1 MYMDLNKLLKLS
13 VDLICTVDSS
23 GRFVEVSN
31 ASYTILGYYPDEM
44 NNKPYYNFVYPA
56 DFLLAGQSVSTLLK
70 LRTDTQIQI
79 RYVHKDGHVV
89 PLLWCVQWDEETQ
102 LMYCIARSGHITE
115 QTESM
120 RISLE
125 ESNKRYEYVTQATS
139 DAIWDWDISKG
150 TLYLGEGF
158 ETIFGHNI
166 NALPAG
172 IVSWQQFI
180 HPEDSYYVLNS
191 LANIC
196 DSTDTNWKEEYRYQK
211 ADGTYADVVDRGFV
225 IRNKDNMAIRMVGAM
240 HDISERK
247 RGLQEMKQ
255 VTADLF
261 KRNRELHEFGYI
273 VSHNLRSPVAN
284 IKGVVT
290 LLHLETDVQEH
301 IKPYLTNLIN
311 SVSRLDEVII
321 DLSKILSSKNTS
333 ADLILEPMD
342 LQEIIHTVKTDLAG
356 TSLKDSVQIAITGGP
371 FSIISHKA
379 YIYSIFHNLIAN
391 SIKFKGPK
399 RPFVSIAVVQSE
411 QVVNITYADN
421 SSGIDLL
428 KHGSEIFRPY
438 KQFHS
443 TIKGKGLGLFLVKS
457 YVEALHGSVTVIS
470 EMDRGVSYTVTL
482 PKS

>member
-13 VDLICTVDSS
+13 ADLICTVDIN
-23 GRFVEVSN
+23 GRFLAVSD
-31 ASYTILGYYPDEM
+31 ASFLILGYTPEEM
-44 NNKPYYNFVYPA
+44 TGKYYHNFVYPP
-56 DFLLAGQSVSTLLK
+56 DLLLANQSVNTVLTQ
-70 LRTDTQIQI
+70 RRDTQIQI
-79 RYVHKDGHVV
+79 RYVHKYGHVV

-102 LMYCIARSGHITE
+102 LMYGIARSGHITE
-115 QTESM
+115 QTELM
-120 RISLE
+120 RLSLE
-125 ESNKRYEYVTQATS
+125 ESNKRYEFVTQATS
-139 DAIWDWDISKG
+139 DAIWDWDIAMG

-158 ETIFGHNI
+158 EKIFGHNI
-166 NALPAG
+166 EELPAG
-172 IVSWQQFI
+172 LICWQQFI
-180 HPEDSYYVLNS
+180 HPDDAKYILTS

-196 DSTDTNWKEEYRYQK
+196 ASSDTNWKEEYRYQK
-211 ADGTYADVVDRGFV
+211 ADGTFADVVDRGFV
-225 IRNKDNMAIRMVGAM
+225 IRDKDNIAIRMVGAM

-290 LLHLETDVQEH
+290 LLQLETDVQEH